1 MSHAYTA
8 DLLRR
13 ALENRAGISEK
24 KMFGGVCFLLNGNM
38 LCGTGEDRFMFRVGK
53 EQEAE
58 AMARPGAAPMDFT
71 GRKMGGFVYVDVD
84 AAMDA
89 GLESWINLAARFVGN
104 LPPK

>member
-1 MSHAYTA
+1 MSHEHTA
-8 DLLRR
+8 DLLRS
-13 ALENRAGISEK
+13 ALGSRTGISEK

-84 AAMDA
+84 AAQEA
-89 GLESWINLAARFVGN
+89 GLESWIDLAARFVGS